1 MKFFCKKSDL
11 SEAISVVMKAI
22 NRNSTVKILDGIL
35 IETGENKIKL
45 TGYDLETGIEAE
57 VIADVFEEG
66 SVVIESK
73 IFNDIIRKL
82 PEENIDIKVDDKF
95 QLSIESGSVNFNIKG
110 LDGEPYPKI
119 PSVDTENKIVIS
131 QKLLKNMINHTSFA
145 VSNDA
150 TRPKLTGLNLI
161 SDGKN
166 LTLVAIDG
174 FRMALN
180 REEMGNDFPL
190 MNYIIPGKSMNELS
204 KILNDDDTE
213 VVVYHSSNQILFDIG
228 DVRLISR
235 LIQGDFVNFESI
247 IVKNPVT
254 VMTIERK
261 KLADSIDRAALL
273 IMADERR
280 CPVSLSMPDETT
292 LVVSSNTETGTHK
305 EDIDKLH
312 GALGYLEMLIA
323 AGSFIESQEAGCVPV
338 FDGGI
343 KALDDCSL
351 TVNRGEVVAII
362 GPSGSGKST
371 MLRCLNLLETPTSG
385 KVIVDGVDIT
395 DEKVD
400 LDLHRRKMGM
410 VFQHFNLFPHMTVK
424 KNITLAP
431 VRLKLKTK
439 QEAEETAMR
448 LLERIGLAEKANTYP
463 AMLSGG
469 QKQRIAIV
477 RALAMEPEVML
488 FDEPTSALDPEMVG
502 EVLDVMK
509 ELAKSGMTMAVVTHE
524 MGFAREVADR
534 VIFMD
539 SGKILEVNTPNEL
552 FDHPQ
557 NPRTKLFLSK
567 VL

>member
-82 PEENIDIKVDDKF
+82 PEENIDIKVDDKY
-95 QLSIESGSVNFNIKG
+95 QLSIESGSVNFKIKG

-119 PSVDTENKIVIS
+119 PSVDTDNKIVIS

-254 VMTIERK
+254 VMTIDRK

-305 EDIDKLH
+305 EDIDITVTGDLIDIDFNSKYLID
-312 GALGYLEMLIA
+312 AL
-323 AGSFIESQEAGCVPV
+323 
-338 FDGGI
+338 
-343 KALDDCSL
+343 
-351 TVNRGEVVAII
+351 
-362 GPSGSGKST
+362 
-371 MLRCLNLLETPTSG
+371 
-385 KVIVDGVDIT
+385 
-395 DEKVD
+395 
-400 LDLHRRKMGM
+400 
-410 VFQHFNLFPHMTVK
+410 
-424 KNITLAP
+424 KNIDDDKICIEFNGSQGP
-431 VRLKLKTK
+431 CIIKP
-439 QEAEETAMR
+439 AE
-448 LLERIGLAEKANTYP
+448 GEKYIY
-463 AMLSGG
+463 L
-469 QKQRIAIV
+469 
-477 RALAMEPEVML
+477 
-488 FDEPTSALDPEMVG
+488 
-502 EVLDVMK
+502 
-509 ELAKSGMTMAVVTHE
+509 
-524 MGFAREVADR
+524 
-534 VIFMD
+534 
-539 SGKILEVNTPNEL
+539 ILPI
-552 FDHPQ
+552 
-557 NPRTKLFLSK
+557 RR
-567 VL
+567 